1 MKEAKFDKRIV
12 DRKIKRGDLKKEE
25 FVQFMEKLEDC
36 SDLAEEVETRFVR
49 KVEDKEQGET
59 D

>member
-12 DRKIKRGDLKKEE
+12 ERKIKRGDIKKEE
-25 FVQFMEKLEDC
+25 FVQFMENLEDC
-36 SDLAEEVETRFVR
+36 SELAEEVETRFVR